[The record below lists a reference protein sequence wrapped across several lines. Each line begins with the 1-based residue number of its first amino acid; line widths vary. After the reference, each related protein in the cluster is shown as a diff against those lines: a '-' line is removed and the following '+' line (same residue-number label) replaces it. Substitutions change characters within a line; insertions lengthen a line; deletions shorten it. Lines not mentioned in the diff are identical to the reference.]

1 MKGLKIAGPKQG
13 GKSTTMSMLKR
24 IFWGLGAATLTYV
37 VAPKMR
43 NMAEPVVNKGMDN
56 IKSMAEKGKQT
67 IENYKSR
74 YEDEAN
80 DMTIDTSLGQVKIH
94 NDIISNKINALQEM
108 VNKLQNEIN
117 QLKNGNI

>member
-13 GKSTTMSMLKR
+13 GRSITMSMLKR
-24 IFWGLGAATLTYV
+24 FFWGLGAATLTYV

-56 IKSMAEKGKQT
+56 IKNMAEKGKQT

-80 DMTIDTSLGQVKIH
+80 DMTIDTSLGQVKIN